1 MSSLPPPPP
10 PSPPPPGP
18 GPGQGSGGYMGA
30 GGYAQA
36 TGESWLKGGNDK
48 ATTAIILAF
57 VGLLCCGLL
66 QFPAFYFGLQA
77 LKEADRRGGDGRGK
91 AVLALALSGTF
102 LAVWV
107 LFLVAAMV
115 SSGTQ
120 AGR

>member
-1 MSSLPPPPP
+1 
-10 PSPPPPGP
+10 
-18 GPGQGSGGYMGA
+18 MGA
-30 GGYAQA
+30 GGYAQP

-48 ATTAIILAF
+48 ATTAIILAC

-91 AVLALALSGTF
+91 AILALVLSGTF

-107 LFLVAAMV
+107 LFVV
-115 SSGTQ
+115 SSLAS
-120 AGR
+120 AGSQVGR